1 MIQNVL
7 NGYGTP
13 AYSVCDKMP
22 WYNEE
27 AEVEYDLDK
36 AKEILETAGWAEGD
50 DGIREKDGVRA
61 EFTMLYPASD
71 SVRQALA
78 EDSKNQLAEL
88 GIEVTTEGVD
98 WDTAYTRAESE
109 PLVWGMGR
117 TYTNGAVQHLS
128 YNERDR
134 PCRVLSICERN
145 RRQIYG

>member
-1 MIQNVL
+1 MIENVL

-27 AEVEYDLDK
+27 AEVEYDPDK
-36 AKEILETAGWAEGD
+36 AKEILEAAGWAEGD
-50 DGIREKDGVRA
+50 DGIREKDGARA

-98 WDTAYTRAESE
+98 WDTAYTGS
-109 PLVWGMGR
+109 
-117 TYTNGAVQHLS
+117 
-128 YNERDR
+128 
-134 PCRVLSICERN
+134 RV
-145 RRQIYG
+145 

>member
-1 MIQNVL
+1 
-7 NGYGTP
+7 
-13 AYSVCDKMP
+13 MP

-88 GIEVTTEGVD
+88 GIEVTTEALTGILPTQEQSLSHLYGD
-98 WDTAYTRAESE
+98 
-109 PLVWGMGR
+109 
-117 TYTNGAVQHLS
+117 GAHIHQWS
-128 YNERDR
+128 
-134 PCRVLSICERN
+134 CTTSII
-145 RRQIYG
+145 Q